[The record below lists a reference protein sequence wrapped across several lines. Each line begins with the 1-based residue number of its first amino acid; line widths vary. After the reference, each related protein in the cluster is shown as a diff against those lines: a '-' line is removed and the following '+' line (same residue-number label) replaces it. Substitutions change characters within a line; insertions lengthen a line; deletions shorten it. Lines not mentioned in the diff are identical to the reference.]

1 MKRGSLVAIAV
12 LTFVMATCAF
22 GQVSVMVK
30 ANIPFDFAVGRMVQP
45 AGDYTLNPQGAGYPA
60 TYLLQGAD
68 GRSGIFLLT
77 NMAHWKGPEEPRT
90 ELVFHR
96 YGDRYFLAQIWMG
109 TDIGRQLPVTK
120 EEKELARG
128 PSEMQLASIPMQAVR

>member
-12 LTFVMATCAF
+12 LTFLMVACAF
-22 GQVSVMVK
+22 GQVSTPIT
-30 ANIPFDFAVGRMVQP
+30 ANIPFDFAVGKMVLP
-45 AGDYTLNPQGAGYPA
+45 AGDYTLNSQVSGYPA

-109 TDIGRQLPVTK
+109 NDIGRQLPVTK

-128 PSEMQLASIPMQAVR
+128 PLQMQVASIPMLAR